1 MVEDLNDIATH
12 VKQGLTELLKVADL
26 DPEDIVVLGCSTS
39 EIQGEKIG
47 KNSNL
52 AIGRTVIKTALSV
65 LKPLKLHLAVQG
77 CEHLNRALIIE
88 RTVAKQHGFEQ
99 VTVYPSLHAGGAAQ
113 VAAFEAFDKPVE
125 IEHVIA
131 QAGMDIGDTSIGMHV
146 KFVQIPV
153 RTSIKEIGGAHT
165 TFLRSRPKLI
175 GGQRAQYE
183 WHAPKNDL
191 R

>member
-1 MVEDLNDIATH
+1 MVKDLNDIAIN
-12 VKQGLTELLKVADL
+12 VKKGLVELLNVADL
-26 DPEDIVVLGCSTS
+26 EPEDIVVLGCSTS

-47 KNSNL
+47 KHSNL
-52 AIGRTVIKTALSV
+52 DIGRVVIKTVLSV

-77 CEHLNRALIIE
+77 CEHLNRALVIE
-88 RTVAKQHGFEQ
+88 RTVAKQNGFEQ
-99 VTVYPSLHAGGAAQ
+99 VTVYPSLHAGGAGQ
-113 VAAFEAFDKPVE
+113 IAAFEAFDNPVE

-183 WHAPKNDL
+183 WHSPKNN
-191 R
+191 